1 MTSTSVFNRI
11 KKEMDSIEESIA
23 GKNTEILELK
33 GSYRSV
39 CSENELLK
47 IENERLEAE
56 IKRLKS
62 EMN

>member
-1 MTSTSVFNRI
+1 MGSTNVFNRI
-11 KKEMDSIEESIA
+11 KNEMDSIEECIA

-33 GSYRSV
+33 GSYKII
-39 CSENELLK
+39 CSENERLK

-62 EMN
+62 EAN